1 MVELVASET
10 TVVVVFSAVIA
21 LTLVLT
27 TLFVVWISFVV
38 FEGGE
43 ESVRDVQR
51 FIELTDE
58 ARALLPSGLPLFD
71 PDGAAETS
79 AAIVHFQ
86 AKKDEARK
94 ALWQS
99 RQTPTEELAS
109 EEPQP
114 HPAEEARAVRS
125 HRRPARRRSS
135 AIPVR

>member
-1 MVELVASET
+1 MVELVASDT
-10 TVVVVFSAVIA
+10 TVLIVFSAVTA
-21 LTLVLT
+21 LTLALT
-27 TLFVVWISFVV
+27 TLFVAWIFLAV
-38 FEGGE
+38 FEGG
-43 ESVRDVQR
+43 
-51 FIELTDE
+51 
-58 ARALLPSGLPLFD
+58 RALLPSGLPLFD

-109 EEPQP
+109 EDLQP

-125 HRRPARRRSS
+125 HRQPSRRRS

>member
-1 MVELVASET
+1 MIQLVATET
-10 TVVVVFSAVIA
+10 TVVIVFSAVTA
-21 LTLVLT
+21 LALALT
-27 TLFVVWISFVV
+27 TLFVTWIFFAV

-58 ARALLPSGLPLFD
+58 ARALLPSGLP
-71 PDGAAETS
+71 PAETS

-109 EEPQP
+109 EDLQP

-125 HRRPARRRSS
+125 RRRPARRRS

>member
-1 MVELVASET
+1 MVELVASDT
-10 TVVVVFSAVIA
+10 TVLIVFSAVTA
-21 LTLVLT
+21 LTLALT
-27 TLFVVWISFVV
+27 TLFVAWIFLAV

-43 ESVRDVQR
+43 ESVRNVQR

-109 EEPQP
+109 EDLQP

-125 HRRPARRRSS
+125 HRQPSRRRS